1 VRPTLTALAPEFLDR
16 PALHERGEVAP
27 DLTSWRALSRCLAIY
42 RSMPWRFGLTF
53 LLFVIV
59 NASLTAY
66 QYLVGRAVHDVEQ
79 GRAVVRLPNG
89 ALDYRGALDWLVV
102 LVSLAAGRAVLQYV
116 AGIASLATGQELLF
130 RLRDAILVQV
140 QRLDLGYHLRHGIG
154 EMVARTTRDADK
166 VRDALIS
173 FWRNVIET
181 GLVIVASLGILAYY
195 DLLLALVPALLCAGS
210 IRLFLRQADVLVV
223 LDRAV
228 ADAYDSV
235 SQDLVEGVGGVRVI
249 KAFSLEPQRIARFDQ
264 AIAVFAG
271 HATRA
276 LRYSASHVPIPQ
288 VVVALGQVWVFG
300 LGAVLVGRKELNV
313 GELVAATLA
322 MNTLVFRFEGI
333 GRVIQIFADAR
344 SSAGRIMDFL
354 DAAPEI
360 LPGTARLP
368 EGPLGFRFQD
378 VRVQSRDASA
388 SSILDGCSLEVRPGE
403 TVALVGA
410 TGSGKSTLV
419 SLLPRLLDPSLGKVE
434 IGSEALGFHDARSLE
449 LADLR
454 ARVHLATQDC
464 FLFSDTVAHNVR
476 LASADASDADVH
488 RALAWAAAEEV
499 VEQLPDG
506 LQTRLGDRGV
516 TLSGGQRQRLAL
528 ARALISRPAILV
540 LDDSTS
546 ALDAVTEQTI
556 LHNIRALAEEKGHPI
571 TLLIVASKPS
581 TVLYADRTLV
591 LEGGRIVAEGS
602 HEQLSLQSPTYRELM
617 GLEDVAPA

>member
-1 VRPTLTALAPEFLDR
+1 MTALAPGL
-16 PALHERGEVAP
+16 LERDDARETPDVVAN
-27 DLTSWRALSRCLAIY
+27 LTSWRPLLRCLAIY

-53 LLFVIV
+53 LLFVVV
-59 NASLTAY
+59 NASLTVY
-66 QYLVGRAVHDVEQ
+66 QYLVGRAVHDVERGQ
-79 GRAVVRLPNG
+79 AVVTSGNG
-89 ALDYRGALDWLVV
+89 ELDYSVASHWLALLVG
-102 LVSLAAGRAVLQYV
+102 LAAARALLQYV
-116 AGIASLATGQELLF
+116 GGIASLATGQELLF
-130 RLRDAILVQV
+130 RLRDSILVQV

-181 GLVIVASLGILAYY
+181 GLVILASLGILGYY
-195 DLLLALVPALLCAGS
+195 HPLLAVVPALLCAGG
-210 IRLFLRQADVLVV
+210 ITLFLRQADVLVV

-228 ADAYDSV
+228 ADSYDSV

-249 KAFSLEPQRIARFDQ
+249 KAFSLEALRIARFDQ
-264 AIAVFAG
+264 AIAVFAR
-271 HATRA
+271 HAGRA
-276 LRYSASHVPIPQ
+276 VRYAAAHVPIPQ

-300 LGAVLVGRKELNV
+300 LGAVLVGRQELNV

-354 DAAPEI
+354 DAVPEI
-360 LPGTARLP
+360 LPANARLP
-368 EGPLGFRFQD
+368 EGPLGFRLRD
-378 VRVQSRDASA
+378 VRVQSRDAGA
-388 SSILDGCSLEVRPGE
+388 SRILDGCSLTVSPGE

-419 SLLPRLLDPSLGKVE
+419 SLLPRLLDPNLGRVE
-434 IGSEALGFHDARSLE
+434 VGSEALGFHDVRSLD
-449 LADLR
+449 LGDLR

-476 LASADASDADVH
+476 LASADASDEELQ
-488 RALAWAAAEEV
+488 RALEWAAAEEV
-499 VEQLPDG
+499 VGQLPDG
-506 LQTRLGDRGV
+506 LATRIGDRGV

-528 ARALISRPAILV
+528 ARALIARPAILI

-556 LHNIRALAEEKGHPI
+556 LHNIRALAAQKGHPV
-571 TLLIVASKPS
+571 TLFIVASKPS
-581 TVLYADRTLV
+581 TVLYAGRTLV
-591 LEGGRIVAEGS
+591 LENGRIVAEGS
-602 HEQLSLQSPTYRELM
+602 HEQLSRESATYRELM
-617 GLEDVAPA
+617 GLDDGAAV